1 MGLSYKANNSIVF
14 AIFSKAVRQA
24 LVVGTN
30 TNCRGVVVGKRLRF
44 ESTDMAHPTIVD
56 IRKRNIFKDE
66 EKANMTF
73 FMRTL
78 EGEYNE

>member
-1 MGLSYKANNSIVF
+1 MGLSYKGYNSIVY

-24 LVVGTN
+24 LVVGVN
-30 TNCRGVVVGKRLRF
+30 TNCRGIVVGKQLRF
-44 ESTDMAHPTIVD
+44 ESTDLKNPIIVD
-56 IRKRNIFKDE
+56 IRKRDIFKDE